1 MNFNY
6 QKELVRI
13 WENAVKLYHN
23 GNTSADTFPIQH
35 DLPFLNKIGLNKMD
49 IFDYVEDWVCEG
61 TPDLGTFLLI
71 HDLRRDFFIEEGWK
85 SEWIAK
91 QPYKKC
97 SEVPLSIFLKGV
109 AGKTKKRRITKKKK
123 KN

>member
-1 MNFNY
+1 MFVYIVTIMDMYALGRMTKRYNENIIVLAGMNH
-6 QKELVRI
+6 I
-13 WENAVKLYHN
+13 
-23 GNTSADTFPIQH
+23 
-35 DLPFLNKIGLNKMD
+35 
-49 IFDYVEDWVCEG
+49 
-61 TPDLGTFLLI
+61 
-71 HDLRRDFFIEEGWK
+71 LRYRDFFIEEGWK

-97 SEVPLSIFLKGV
+97 SEVPLSIFPKGV